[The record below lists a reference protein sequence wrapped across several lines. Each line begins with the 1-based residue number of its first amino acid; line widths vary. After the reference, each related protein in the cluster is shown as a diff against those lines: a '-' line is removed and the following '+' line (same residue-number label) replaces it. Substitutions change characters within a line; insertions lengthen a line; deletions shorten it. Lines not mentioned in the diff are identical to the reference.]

1 MDHSMRLESSTS
13 PLNNNQNDEEK
24 SSIRSKLR
32 ELTGFS
38 LSALRNTMR
47 ATTGF
52 SLTTLRAIVR
62 ASTGISV
69 TQTMK
74 NIIGLFP
81 AWFRYFLQPFLIMY
95 YVPLLTMRHLVG
107 PTKSSRAEAMAAHE
121 LIVDGYRKA
130 VEAAEGAQKGGY
142 WPIHVNAQGLIE
154 AKFPPKPESVL
165 SGEYNIVDND
175 VTDAIIEAVER
186 RNEEDNI

>member
-1 MDHSMRLESSTS
+1 MLQPLSLLVLVLVLFLCGLPQHAVSAFSPTARRPSRSTTRMILSENYNVVRGRHSMDHSMRLESSTS
-13 PLNNNQNDEEK
+13 PLNNNQNDEDK

-52 SLTTLRAIVR
+52 SLTTLRAVVR

-81 AWFRYFLQPFLIMY
+81 AWVRKSIVMIFALLISQCFMFHIPSQYVFNLYLFLHCFSKQYTFI
-95 YVPLLTMRHLVG
+95 VWLV
-107 PTKSSRAEAMAAHE
+107 
-121 LIVDGYRKA
+121 
-130 VEAAEGAQKGGY
+130 
-142 WPIHVNAQGLIE
+142 
-154 AKFPPKPESVL
+154 
-165 SGEYNIVDND
+165 
-175 VTDAIIEAVER
+175 II
-186 RNEEDNI
+186 